1 MASLNKVML
10 IGNLTRDPELRYTP
24 KGMAVT
30 DIGLA
35 VNRTYQV
42 ENERREEVTFID
54 VTFWGK
60 AAEVIAQYMK
70 KGRPIY
76 VEGRL
81 RLDSWDDKQTGQKR
95 SRLTVTGEEFQFLG
109 SREGAGG
116 GGGEGGNYEGGG
128 GGNQRGGGN
137 YGGGGGGGGN
147 YGGGGGG
154 NYGGGGGGNYGGG
167 GSGGGGGGNY
177 GGGSG
182 GGGGYSQ
189 NRPAQPSQRPPQP
202 QQGGGD
208 EYDDGPPR
216 SSNQG
221 GGGSGGGGQ
230 RPDAFP
236 AGLDDD
242 EIPF

>member
-116 GGGEGGNYEGGG
+116 GGGNEGNYEGGG
-128 GGNQRGGGN
+128 GGGGQRSGGNYGGGGGGGSYGGSGGAGGN
-137 YGGGGGGGGN
+137 YGGGGGGGG
-147 YGGGGGG
+147 
-154 NYGGGGGGNYGGG
+154 
-167 GSGGGGGGNY
+167 
-177 GGGSG
+177 
-182 GGGGYSQ
+182 GYS
-189 NRPAQPSQRPPQP
+189 NRPSQSQRPPQ
-202 QQGGGD
+202 QSSGGD
-208 EYDDGPPR
+208 YDDAPPPPR
-216 SSNQG
+216 QSGQ
-221 GGGSGGGGQ
+221 GGGGQ

-236 AGLDDD
+236 SGLDDDD

>member
-137 YGGGGGGGGN
+137 YGGGGGSGNYGGGGGN
-147 YGGGGGG
+147 YGGGGG
-154 NYGGGGGGNYGGG
+154 NYGGGGGG
-167 GSGGGGGGNY
+167 
-177 GGGSG
+177 
-182 GGGGYSQ
+182 GYSQ
-189 NRPAQPSQRPPQP
+189 NRPSQQSQRPPQ
-202 QQGGGD
+202 QSGGGD
-208 EYDDGPPR
+208 YDDGPPPR
-216 SSNQG
+216 SSGSGQG
-221 GGGSGGGGQ
+221 GGGGGQ

-236 AGLDDD
+236 PGLDDD